1 MKRKTENEWTGTC
14 WRKCA
19 GESASYVHRL

>member
-19 GESASYVHRL
+19 GESACLCT